1 METNEVLASVTAE
14 RDDLDT
20 KLIALSDYRNSS
32 DFSSLPAKQQALLLM
47 QLNAMTLY
55 LDVLNMRIDEMEP
68 EAAQGSAGEGNAD
81 D

>member
-14 RDDLDT
+14 RDDLDA
-20 KLIALSDYRNSS
+20 KLIALSDYRNGS
-32 DFSSLPAKQQALLLM
+32 DFNALPEKQQALLLM

-68 EAAQGSAGEGNAD
+68 EAAPPEE
-81 D
+81 